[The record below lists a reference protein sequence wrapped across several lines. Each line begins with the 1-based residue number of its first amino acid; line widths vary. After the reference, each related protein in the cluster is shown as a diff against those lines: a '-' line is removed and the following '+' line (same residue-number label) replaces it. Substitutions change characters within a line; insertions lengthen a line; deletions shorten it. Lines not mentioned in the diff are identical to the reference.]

1 MTQVVASDLDGTLLR
16 PDFTISERTRKAID
30 RVRQAGV
37 TFVAVT
43 GRPPRSVRQLSEQ
56 LGLEGTAIC
65 ANGAL
70 VYDIDSDSV
79 LDQTLMARDVALRIV
94 HGLRN
99 AAPGVVFAWED
110 EESFGRESGWGRPP
124 LAPGGSITLGD
135 PLELL
140 TAPVAKVLA
149 LHPEMGSDELAA
161 RARAVAGNE
170 AVITWSTRELV
181 EVSAAGVT
189 KASALERFCERLGV
203 GREQVLAIGDNENDL
218 PMLQW
223 AGRSAAVANASES
236 VLAMVDEVTASNL
249 DDGVALLLERV
260 LEETERTRPD
270 DSEYG
275 GGGSSSS
282 PGADR

>member
-1 MTQVVASDLDGTLLR
+1 VPVIRVVASDLDGTLLR
-16 PDFTISERTRKAID
+16 PDVTISERTRKAIQ

-43 GRPPRSVRQLSEQ
+43 GRPPRSVRELADRV
-56 LGLEGTAIC
+56 GLDGIAIC

-70 VYDIDSDSV
+70 VYDLDGDSV

-94 HGLRN
+94 QGLRR
-99 AAPGVVFAWED
+99 AAPGVVLAWED
-110 EESFGRESGWGRPP
+110 AESFGREAGWGRAP
-124 LAPGGSITLGD
+124 LVPDGRSRLGD

-149 LHPEMGSDELAA
+149 RHPEMDFDELAA
-161 RARAVAGNE
+161 RARVVAGDE
-170 AVITWSTRELV
+170 VVITWSTRELV

-189 KASALERFCERLGV
+189 KASALERVCTRLGV

-218 PMLQW
+218 PMLRW
-223 AGRSAAVANASES
+223 AGRSAAVANANGN

-249 DDGVALLLERV
+249 DDGVALLLERLV
-260 LEETERTRPD
+260 EDR
-270 DSEYG
+270 G
-275 GGGSSSS
+275 G
-282 PGADR
+282 PRR